1 MHKII
6 RTFIF
11 ILFFLVAANSFAV
24 AEDTTSK
31 NPPIT
36 VIAEADKTSIAIG
49 DKIKYSIK
57 AKTGKNTEVKFP
69 FFVKK
74 LGDFSIRDFGFLER
88 GFFGKKR
95 LVQWYV
101 LDIYVVG
108 QHTIPAAILRYKQ
121 KDQQEWQEIE
131 TNPVE
136 IEVKSVLEGAAN
148 ISDIRGIKGPVG
160 FPQRITHYIILGI
173 LIFLLFIILVR
184 AILIKNKRDLDE
196 MLPFKLPS
204 EIAYE
209 ALKKLKEKGLIKLG
223 KVKEFY
229 IELSDIARHYLED
242 RFEVRAPEMTTEEFL
257 TDIKDSD
264 VLSREQKNLLRD
276 FLLHCDMVKFAR
288 YKPPQKEMDSSF
300 ESAKK
305 LIDQTKETAKDEKLA
320 GEPKLKPGRGPM
332 AAGKIVK

>member
-1 MHKII
+1 MHKLV

-11 ILFFLVAANSFAV
+11 ILLFLIVANSFTA
-24 AEDTTSK
+24 AEETENK

-36 VIAEADKTSIAIG
+36 ARAEADKTFINIG

-57 AKTGKNTEVKFP
+57 VKTGKNTEVEFP
-69 FFVKK
+69 FFAGK
-74 LGDFSIRDFGFLER
+74 LADFSIRDFGSLER

-108 QHTIPAAILRYKQ
+108 QHTIPAAILKYKQ
-121 KDQQEWQEIE
+121 KDQQKWQEIE

-136 IEVKSVLEGAAN
+136 IEVKSVLEGAAD
-148 ISDIRGIKGPVG
+148 ISDIRDIKEPVG
-160 FPQRITHYIILGI
+160 FPQRITPYVILGI
-173 LIFLLFIILVR
+173 LIFLLLIILVR
-184 AILIKNKRDLDE
+184 AILIRNRRDLDE

-223 KVKEFY
+223 KIKEFY
-229 IELSDIARHYLED
+229 IELSDIIRRYLED

-257 TDIKDSD
+257 ADIKDSS
-264 VLSREQKNLLRD
+264 VLSSGQKNLLRD

-288 YKPPQKEMDSSF
+288 YKPLRKEIDSSL

-305 LIDQTKETAKDEKLA
+305 LIDQTKEIAKDEELA
-320 GEPKLKPGRGPM
+320 KKPKPKT
-332 AAGKIVK
+332 KS